1 MSEDEDGL
9 IMCESKTCK
18 IQWFHIKCMRIKK
31 ITKGKRFCVKFKT
44 KKDNCGN
51 KKQLKNISTRFI
63 HFFIGITFT
72 GMYRLKFFKMLA

>member
-1 MSEDEDGL
+1 MSEDKDNL
-9 IMCESKTCK
+9 IMGESKTCK

-51 KKQLKNISTRFI
+51 RK
-63 HFFIGITFT
+63 
-72 GMYRLKFFKMLA
+72 